1 MRLPRS
7 FTLLEVLLATTLSAV
22 IALAVASVFGTQV
35 DARRRLHRRADRR
48 SLLSSLERRL
58 RADLRSLVP
67 PGGTYASGL
76 IGEDAVGTSGEELLP
91 PELLGKAGEL
101 MTAAGDP
108 APIDQ
113 RDRLTMAVLPPAA
126 EFGEELPLGE
136 GALWEVVYEIDD
148 DPETLERG
156 LIRRVARVRD
166 LAAGVE
172 PDLPEEIAPQVV
184 AMNLR
189 FFDGQEWQETWD
201 SSGSD
206 TLPTSTVVELV
217 LVDQGELLS
226 YRIEVSSLTG
236 RLSQLPEAGQ

>member
-22 IALAVASVFGTQV
+22 VALAVASVFGTQA
-35 DARRRLHRRADRR
+35 DARRRMHPRADRR

-58 RADLRSLVP
+58 RADLRALVP

-91 PELLGKAGEL
+91 PDLAGKASEL
-101 MTAAGDP
+101 MTPGGDP

-113 RDRLTMAVLPPAA
+113 RDRLTIAVLPPAA
-126 EFGEELPLGE
+126 EFGQELPLGE

-148 DPETLERG
+148 DPETVERG

-189 FFDGQEWQETWD
+189 FFDGQEWQDTWD
-201 SSGSD
+201 SAGSD

-226 YRIEVSSLTG
+226 YRLEVAALTG